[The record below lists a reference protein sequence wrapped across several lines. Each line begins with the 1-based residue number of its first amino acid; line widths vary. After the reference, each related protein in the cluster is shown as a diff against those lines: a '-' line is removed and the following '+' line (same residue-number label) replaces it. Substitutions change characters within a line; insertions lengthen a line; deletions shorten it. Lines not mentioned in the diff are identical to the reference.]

1 MFYPLIMY
9 KEMTEKIYGKF
20 TQNGIVT
27 EVKPSADEEARMMR
41 QMSFLPEGLKNEST
55 VLVDKDKAVGIV
67 LDVRMWIEVRKV
79 GEVWFVESF
88 GYDININNE

>member
-1 MFYPLIMY
+1 MA
-9 KEMTEKIYGKF
+9 ESSKIYGKF
-20 TQNGIVT
+20 TQKGIVT
-27 EVKPSADEEARMMR
+27 EVKPSADEEPRMMR

-55 VLVDKDKAVGIV
+55 VLVDKDEAVGIV

>member
-1 MFYPLIMY
+1 MA
-9 KEMTEKIYGKF
+9 ETTTIYGQF
-20 TQNGIVT
+20 TQKGIVT

>member
-1 MFYPLIMY
+1 MY

-20 TQNGIVT
+20 TQKGIVT
-27 EVKPSADEEARMMR
+27 EVKPSAGEEARMMR

-55 VLVDKDKAVGIV
+55 VLVDKDEAVGIV
-67 LDVRMWIEVRKV
+67 LDVRMWIEVRKA

-88 GYDININNE
+88 GYEIKL

>member
-20 TQNGIVT
+20 TQKGIVT
-27 EVKPSADEEARMMR
+27 EVKPSADEEPRMMR

-55 VLVDKDKAVGIV
+55 VLVDKDEAAGIV
-67 LDVRMWIEVRKV
+67 LDVRMWIDVRKA

-88 GYDININNE
+88 GYELNP

>member
-1 MFYPLIMY
+1 
-9 KEMTEKIYGKF
+9 MTEKIYGKF
-20 TQNGIVT
+20 TQKGIVA
-27 EVKPSADEEARMMR
+27 EVKPNADEEARMMR
-41 QMSFLPEGLKNEST
+41 QMSFLPEGRKNEST
-55 VLVDKDKAVGIV
+55 VLVNQNEAAGIV